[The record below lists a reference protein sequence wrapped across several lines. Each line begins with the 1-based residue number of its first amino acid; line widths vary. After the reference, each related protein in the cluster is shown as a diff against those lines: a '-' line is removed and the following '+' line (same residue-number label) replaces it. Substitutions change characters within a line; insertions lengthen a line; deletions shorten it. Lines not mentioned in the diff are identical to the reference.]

1 MRGRNIEMFAM
12 TENVLLLILDF
23 FLFSKCGAITDSLVE
38 FRDAPA

>member
-12 TENVLLLILDF
+12 TENVLLL
-23 FLFSKCGAITDSLVE
+23 DSLVE